1 MNNIEKSSFR
11 EKVADFRLPRYHELP
26 DVGLYLEQVIKY
38 INGRLSP
45 LGWQEITPSMVSN
58 YVKKDVIPAPEKKQY
73 FADQL
78 GYLIFIS
85 ITKTVLSIENISL
98 MIKLQKDSY
107 EAKDAYNYFC
117 DEFEN
122 MLRSICGLDAVN
134 TVHATN
140 NDEKSLLRS
149 VIIAVSHIAYAN
161 SCFDAKKESVK

>member
-11 EKVADFRLPRYHELP
+11 EKIADFRLPRYNELP

-38 INGRLSP
+38 INGKLSP

-58 YVKKDVIPAPEKKQY
+58 YVKKNVIPAPEKKQY

-98 MIKLQKDSY
+98 LIKVQKDSY
-107 EAKDAYNYFC
+107 TAEVAYNYFC

-122 MLRSICGLDAVN
+122 MLRSICGLDTQN
-134 TVHATN
+134 TIHTTN

-161 SCFDAKKESVK
+161 SCFETKKESIK